1 MPASRGENGVQASLR
16 GTTAI
21 VAGSIRESMHDVCC
35 LIWHVAAG
43 EILRRE
49 VVQKWERW
57 SRLARSPVG

>member
-1 MPASRGENGVQASLR
+1 MPASRGENGAQASLR
-16 GTTAI
+16 GTTATI
-21 VAGSIRESMHDVCC
+21 VGSIQESMHDACRMV
-35 LIWHVAAG
+35 WHAAAS